1 MRNRRDVS
9 IAANPILIGAA
20 TLLVTV
26 VGVFLAYNANN
37 GLPFVPT
44 YDVKVLVPDAAELVK
59 GNDVRVG
66 GKRIGTVA
74 AIKPVKTASGRFASG
89 ALREPAECPGIRV
102 AIHGVV
108 NTYGVKE
115 GARKIGLPHDVIEF
129 LPAHVVAAVTENDQS
144 LLRQPGV
151 LEMVQARVNRV
162 VKGSLPS

>member
-1 MRNRRDVS
+1 MRRRDAS

-66 GKRIGTVA
+66 GKRIGAIT
-74 AIKPVKTASGRFASG
+74 AIKLPKALLPGDRAAPKKSG
-89 ALREPAECPGIRV
+89 AANPR
-102 AIHGVV
+102 
-108 NTYGVKE
+108 
-115 GARKIGLPHDVIEF
+115 DVQ
-129 LPAHVVAAVTENDQS
+129 P
-144 LLRQPGV
+144 LLDYLLG
-151 LEMVQARVNRV
+151 
-162 VKGSLPS
+162 G

>member
-1 MRNRRDVS
+1 MRRRDAS

-66 GKRIGTVA
+66 GKRIGAIT
-74 AIKPVKTASGRFASG
+74 AIKPIKTASGRFVSELDLKLEKA
-89 ALREPAECPGIRV
+89 AEPLRSDT
-102 AIHGVV
+102 VV
-108 NTYGVKE
+108 TVRPRSTLG
-115 GARKIGLPHDVIEF
+115 RSTSPCCR
-129 LPAHVVAAVTENDQS
+129 TS
-144 LLRQPGV
+144 
-151 LEMVQARVNRV
+151 
-162 VKGSLPS
+162 